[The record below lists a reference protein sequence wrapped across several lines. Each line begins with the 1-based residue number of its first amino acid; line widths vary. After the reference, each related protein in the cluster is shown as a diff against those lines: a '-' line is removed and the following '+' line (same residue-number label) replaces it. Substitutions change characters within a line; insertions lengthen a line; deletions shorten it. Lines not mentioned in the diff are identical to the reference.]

1 MDQGYVRLFILLDS
15 ISNQLK
21 LPWFT
26 TITANNC
33 MSKVND
39 LSSKECKNCRYDLLD
54 EKRGCFIEFP
64 IVYQL
69 TTLFKKQN
77 FYRDIQYR
85 FSRKMSQKQYLR
97 YL

>member
-1 MDQGYVRLFILLDS
+1 
-15 ISNQLK
+15 
-21 LPWFT
+21 
-26 TITANNC
+26 

-97 YL
+97 YLWLLELFTEKKNYSSWGHI

>member
-1 MDQGYVRLFILLDS
+1 
-15 ISNQLK
+15 
-21 LPWFT
+21 
-26 TITANNC
+26 

-69 TTLFKKQN
+69 KTLFKKQN

-85 FSRKMSQKQYLR
+85 FSKKNITKTIFKIFMIIRVIYRKKKL
-97 YL
+97 